1 MAGLRGEAAG
11 HRGGARVMR
20 GETVIAQMELRLLA
34 VCVVQCGSYCAV
46 EVWCCLLMSALC
58 VRGLSDP
65 VYGVACAC
73 GLRC

>member
-34 VCVVQCGSYCAV
+34 VCGAV
-46 EVWCCLLMSALC
+46 WELFVPSVWCCLLMSALC

-73 GLRC
+73 GVRC

>member
-1 MAGLRGEAAG
+1 
-11 HRGGARVMR
+11 MR

-34 VCVVQCGSYCAV
+34 CVWCSVGAIVPS
-46 EVWCCLLMSALC
+46 VWCCLLMSALC

-73 GLRC
+73 GVRC